1 MSLLEEQFKSLEEDL
16 AANPV
21 RISVY
26 HDLPFALF
34 VYNPSEEFNC
44 RKLLRLFTIKM
55 EQNHQKKVTFLSL
68 GKLLWKISAE
78 TEGLEALIAQEK
90 QLGFDRLQHTLFKLM
105 SDEDFMPLYSLIAE
119 QVQNLDPAVDIV
131 FLVRTGALAP
141 HFYRASMLLDQ
152 LHGKT
157 MVPIILFYP
166 GTSNGSTDIK
176 FMNTRDHD
184 SPGAYNYRVKI
195 YHAAPEPLPKV
206 LGGSVP
212 FD

>member
-34 VYNPSEEFNC
+34 IYNPSEEFNC
-44 RKLLRLFTIKM
+44 RKLLRLFAIKM

-68 GKLLWKISAE
+68 GKLLWKIAAE
-78 TEGLEALIAQEK
+78 TEGLEALIAQ
-90 QLGFDRLQHTLFKLM
+90 
-105 SDEDFMPLYSLIAE
+105 

-141 HFYRASMLLDQ
+141 HFYCASMLLDQ

-184 SPGAYNYRVKI
+184 SPGVYNYRVKI